1 MTPYLEGKN
10 HSNDS
15 KFLIRNLEGQ
25 KEMVHFERAE
35 IKEQSTQILYPEK
48 KKKPSLNKGEIKTL
62 SNKREPR
69 DFVASRPTL
78 EKEPKEVLQTER
90 K

>member
-35 IKEQSTQILYPEK
+35 IKELSTQILYPEK
-48 KKKPSLNKGEIKTL
+48 KKNPPWIKVKSKHYQIKENQETL
-62 SNKREPR
+62 SPA
-69 DFVASRPTL
+69 DL
-78 EKEPKEVLQTER
+78 L
-90 K
+90 

>member
-35 IKEQSTQILYPEK
+35 IKELSTQILYPEK
-48 KKKPSLNKGEIKTL
+48 KKNP
-62 SNKREPR
+62 P
-69 DFVASRPTL
+69 
-78 EKEPKEVLQTER
+78 
-90 K
+90 